1 MFRLIGQLAN
11 MLCRTVTMMD
21 HLAEAGEV
29 QTQIIRD
36 SSVFDAQKKRRQLEA
51 DLSAFEAEIAASGSV
66 KRTDLKKAA

>member
-29 QTQIIRD
+29 QTELIRD
-36 SSVFDAQKKRRQLEA
+36 SSK
-51 DLSAFEAEIAASGSV
+51 LSADRKRLELNAEMAEFQKQIAASESV
-66 KRTDLKKAA
+66 KRADLKKAA